1 MNVALFYL
9 PDVRYGGWPTY
20 TAHLW
25 YGLKSAGLN
34 PILIR
39 IGNKTESKTR
49 DWGRGI
55 QYRNLSLIDAAAMV
69 AEMPSIITA
78 TNRSL
83 ETETE
88 VLLRAGAKII
98 IHDPTELKGEIP
110 KLLQNAEDVVTI
122 RPVNVDNLAKLGI
135 QSRYL
140 PHPYMRNPKK
150 GYKRSNWAASFS
162 RVDWDK
168 GTHHIIAANESLPD
182 DKQIRIYGAANTM
195 YAFHKLPTDWEKHYA
210 GSFPAD
216 NLWAGAQIASR
227 FQWAV
232 DMSSIA
238 GDGGGTQYTF
248 LEAIDAGAGL
258 CLNEKWITGRGDDEL
273 AGKAV
278 FCKAEELAEAIKEPP
293 RIFAT
298 DVLAHHDAE
307 KIAIQTVIGD
317 M

>member
-9 PDVRYGGWPTY
+9 PDVRFGGWPTY
-20 TAHLW
+20 TAHLY
-25 YGLKSAGLN
+25 YGLKAAGLT
-34 PILIR
+34 PHLFK
-39 IGNKTESKTR
+39 IGNKTEKNER

-55 QYRNLSLIDAAAMV
+55 TYRNLSLMDAAEMV
-69 AEMPSIITA
+69 GKMPSIITA
-78 TNRSL
+78 TNKSL

-110 KLLQNAEDVVTI
+110 ALLRDAEDVVTI
-122 RPVNVDNLAKLGI
+122 RPINVKNLEALGI
-135 QSRYL
+135 KSRYL
-140 PHPYMRNPKK
+140 PHPYMRNPRK
-150 GYKRSNWAASFS
+150 GMKRSNWAASFS
-162 RVDWDK
+162 RIDWDK
-168 GTHHIIAANESLPD
+168 GTHHIIAANEQLPE

-195 YAFHKLPTDWEKHYA
+195 YAFHKLPADWERHYA
-210 GSFPAD
+210 GAFPAD
-216 NLWAGAQIASR
+216 NLWAGAAIASR
-227 FQWAV
+227 FHWAV

-258 CLNEKWITGRGDDEL
+258 CLNEKWVTGRDDDEL

-293 RIFAT
+293 TIFA
-298 DVLAHHDAE
+298 DDILKNHDAA
-307 KIAIQTVIGD
+307 KIAIQTLIGD
-317 M
+317 D